1 MRRGG
6 GTARPDRRNRITGP
20 LHRCRPPGL
29 GEALVLRL
37 ESGRVASEAI
47 WRARLSAPWCAWM
60 AVAQTPLP
68 PQTLAALL
76 PALPRNTVVLLRPS
90 GLTLC
95 GDLVTAL
102 RSRAPPS
109 QDSILGYL
117 TRRGLDPDFVA
128 AVARLFARAGSP
140 ARGAWRR
147 GASPT
152 ALNRRLA
159 RHGAIRVNDFRQLLP
174 LFAFCERLEPVGFE
188 QRAWECGR
196 DPRTIRHRLRSLF
209 GVDAQVALSTP
220 GWEWK
225 LEALLRRHS
234 YLPWATSSRRTSGH
248 HRRPVLAES

>member
-1 MRRGG
+1 
-6 GTARPDRRNRITGP
+6 
-20 LHRCRPPGL
+20 
-29 GEALVLRL
+29 
-37 ESGRVASEAI
+37 
-47 WRARLSAPWCAWM
+47 M